1 MNENKDHFELLRIIQ
16 KKPDSTQR
24 QLAKDLGFSLGKL
37 NYCLKELHQKGLVKI
52 KNFKNNTKKF
62 LYFKKYVLTPK
73 GIDLRIDLTIQF
85 MKNKMREYDE
95 LKSEIDQDK

>member
-37 NYCLKELHQKGLVKI
+37 NYCIKSLQLRGLLKLKH
-52 KNFKNNTKKF
+52 FKNNPKKINY
-62 LYFKKYVLTPK
+62 LYILTPK
-73 GIDLRIDLTIQF
+73 GIATKTVITLNFI
-85 MKNKMREYDE
+85 KMRIKEYKE
-95 LKSEIDQDK
+95 LKRELENK